1 MYSEIY
7 LMDERDS
14 VLNYILK
21 TALASRNLSVLEGA
35 TFKIGRRK
43 FVLDFYLEE
52 QKLGIMTINWKR
64 TIPTNKLLQLEDM
77 IVALEL
83 EKLVLICNSISS
95 NAKDFLSRREIPIQI
110 VRLSDIIN
118 KASRVEDFLLSC
130 S

>member
-1 MYSEIY
+1 MLSEIY
-7 LMDERDS
+7 LMNERDS
-14 VLNYILK
+14 VLNYILRN
-21 TALASRNLSVLEGA
+21 ALASRNLSVLEGA

-43 FVLDFYLEE
+43 FILDFYLKE
-52 QKLGIMTINWKR
+52 QKLGIITINWKR

-110 VRLSDIIN
+110 IRLSDIIN
-118 KASRVEDFLLSC
+118 KASRIEDFILSC

>member
-1 MYSEIY
+1 MNEK
-7 LMDERDS
+7 DS
-14 VLNYILK
+14 VLNYILRNE
-21 TALASRNLSVLEGA
+21 LASRNLSVLEGA

-43 FVLDFYLEE
+43 FILDFYLKE
-52 QKLGIMTINWKR
+52 QKLGIITINWKR
-64 TIPTNKLLQLEDM
+64 TIPTNKLLQLEDV

-110 VRLSDIIN
+110 IRLSDILN
-118 KASRVEDFLLSC
+118 KTSRVEDFILPC

>member
-1 MYSEIY
+1 MN
-7 LMDERDS
+7 ERDS
-14 VLNYILK
+14 VLNYILRN
-21 TALASRNLSVLEGA
+21 ALASRNLSVLEGVA
-35 TFKIGRRK
+35 FKIGRRK
-43 FVLDFYLEE
+43 FILDFYLKE
-52 QKLGIMTINWKR
+52 QKLGIITINWKR

-110 VRLSDIIN
+110 IRLSDIIN
-118 KASRVEDFLLSC
+118 KASSVEDFILPC

>member
-1 MYSEIY
+1 MN
-7 LMDERDS
+7 ERDS
-14 VLNYILK
+14 VLNYILRNE
-21 TALASRNLSVLEGA
+21 LASRNLSVLEGA

-43 FVLDFYLEE
+43 FVLDFYLKE
-52 QKLGIMTINWKR
+52 QKLGIITINWKR
-64 TIPTNKLLQLEDM
+64 TIPTNKLLQLEDL

-110 VRLSDIIN
+110 IRLSDVIN
-118 KASRVEDFLLSC
+118 KTSRVEDFILSC

>member
-1 MYSEIY
+1 MLSEIY
-7 LMDERDS
+7 LMNERDS
-14 VLNYILK
+14 VLNYILR

-43 FVLDFYLEE
+43 FVLDFYLKE
-52 QKLGIMTINWKR
+52 QKLGIITINWRR

-77 IVALEL
+77 IVALEV
-83 EKLVLICNSISS
+83 EKLVLICNSVSS

-110 VRLSDIIN
+110 IRLSDIIN

>member
-1 MYSEIY
+1 MN
-7 LMDERDS
+7 ERDS
-14 VLNYILK
+14 VLNYILRN
-21 TALASRNLSVLEGA
+21 ALASRNLSVLEGA

-43 FVLDFYLEE
+43 FILDFYLKE
-52 QKLGIMTINWKR
+52 QKLGIITINWRR

-83 EKLVLICNSISS
+83 EKLVLICNSVSS

>member
-1 MYSEIY
+1 MN
-7 LMDERDS
+7 ERDS
-14 VLNYILK
+14 VLNYILRN
-21 TALASRNLSVLEGA
+21 ALASRNLSVLEGA

-43 FVLDFYLEE
+43 FILDFYLKE
-52 QKLGIMTINWKR
+52 QKLGIITINWKR

-110 VRLSDIIN
+110 IRLSDIIN
-118 KASRVEDFLLSC
+118 KASRIEDFILSC

>member
-1 MYSEIY
+1 MN
-7 LMDERDS
+7 ERDS
-14 VLNYILK
+14 VLNYILRNE
-21 TALASRNLSVLEGA
+21 LASRNLSVLEGA

-43 FVLDFYLEE
+43 FILDFYLKE
-52 QKLGIMTINWKR
+52 QKLGIITINWKR
-64 TIPTNKLLQLEDM
+64 TIPTNKLLQLEDV

-110 VRLSDIIN
+110 IRLSDIIN
-118 KASRVEDFLLSC
+118 RTFKVEDFILSC

>member
-1 MYSEIY
+1 MN
-7 LMDERDS
+7 ERDS
-14 VLNYILK
+14 VLNYILRNE
-21 TALASRNLSVLEGA
+21 LASRNLSVLEGA

-43 FVLDFYLEE
+43 FVLDFYLKE
-52 QKLGIMTINWKR
+52 QKLGIITINWKR

-110 VRLSDIIN
+110 IRLSDILSRT
-118 KASRVEDFLLSC
+118 SRVEDFILSC

>member
-1 MYSEIY
+1 MN
-7 LMDERDS
+7 ERDS
-14 VLNYILK
+14 VLNYILRN
-21 TALASRNLSVLEGA
+21 ALSSRNLSVLEGA

-43 FVLDFYLEE
+43 FILDFYLKE
-52 QKLGIMTINWKR
+52 QKLGIITINWKR

-77 IVALEL
+77 IIALEL

-110 VRLSDIIN
+110 IRLSDIIN
-118 KASRVEDFLLSC
+118 KSSRVEDFILSC

>member
-1 MYSEIY
+1 MLSEIY
-7 LMDERDS
+7 LMNERDS
-14 VLNYILK
+14 VLNYILRN
-21 TALASRNLSVLEGA
+21 ALSSRNLSVLEGA

-43 FVLDFYLEE
+43 FILDFYLKE
-52 QKLGIMTINWKR
+52 QKLGIITINWKR

-77 IVALEL
+77 IIALEL

-110 VRLSDIIN
+110 IRLSDIIN
-118 KASRVEDFLLSC
+118 KSSRVEDFILSC

>member
-1 MYSEIY
+1 MN
-7 LMDERDS
+7 ERDS
-14 VLNYILK
+14 VLNYILRN
-21 TALASRNLSVLEGA
+21 ALASRNLSVLEGA

-43 FVLDFYLEE
+43 FILDFYLKE
-52 QKLGIMTINWKR
+52 QKLGIITINWKR

-110 VRLSDIIN
+110 IRLSDIIN
-118 KASRVEDFLLSC
+118 KASRVEDFILSC

>member
-1 MYSEIY
+1 MLSEIY
-7 LMDERDS
+7 LMNERDS
-14 VLNYILK
+14 VLNYILR

-43 FVLDFYLEE
+43 FILDFYLKE
-52 QKLGIMTINWKR
+52 QKLGIITINWRR

-83 EKLVLICNSISS
+83 EKLVLICNSVSS

-110 VRLSDIIN
+110 IRLSDIIN
-118 KASRVEDFLLSC
+118 KAFRVEDFLLSC

>member
-1 MYSEIY
+1 MLSEIY
-7 LMDERDS
+7 LMNERDS
-14 VLNYILK
+14 VLNYILRN
-21 TALASRNLSVLEGA
+21 ALASRNLSVLEGA

-43 FVLDFYLEE
+43 FVLDFYLKK
-52 QKLGIMTINWKR
+52 QKLGIIIINWKR

-83 EKLVLICNSISS
+83 EKLVLICNSVSS

-110 VRLSDIIN
+110 IRLSDIIN

>member
-1 MYSEIY
+1 
-7 LMDERDS
+7 MDERDS